1 MAQLNTE
8 SPTYMQ
14 DTMTRI
20 SLALGY
26 DGESNQQCW
35 DWIQAVSDKYG
46 NDFLD
51 EKMHGILE
59 HYDETG
65 YLGLGKQFRN
75 NIGQSQVIH
84 KGNQSLDKTERNETF
99 RKEIK

>member
-1 MAQLNTE
+1 MTYVPIYIVIESMKDVTKTFVGENKMPQLNTE

-35 DWIQAVSDKYG
+35 DWIMAVSDKYG

-59 HYDETG
+59 HYDESG
-65 YLGLGKQFRN
+65 YLGVGK
-75 NIGQSQVIH
+75 
-84 KGNQSLDKTERNETF
+84 EF
-99 RKEIK
+99 RKK

>member
-1 MAQLNTE
+1 MPIYIVIESMKDVTKTFVGENKMPQLNTE

-35 DWIQAVSDKYG
+35 DWIMAVSDKYG

-59 HYDETG
+59 HYDESG
-65 YLGLGKQFRN
+65 YLGVGK
-75 NIGQSQVIH
+75 
-84 KGNQSLDKTERNETF
+84 EF
-99 RKEIK
+99 RKK

>member
-1 MAQLNTE
+1 MPQLNTE

-35 DWIQAVSDKYG
+35 DWIYAVSDKYG
-46 NDFLD
+46 YDALD
-51 EKMHGILE
+51 EKMLGILE

-65 YLGLGKQFRN
+65 YLGLGKEFRN
-75 NIGQSQVIH
+75 
-84 KGNQSLDKTERNETF
+84 KA
-99 RKEIK
+99 

>member
-1 MAQLNTE
+1 MKDIQTTFFGENKMSQLNTE

-35 DWIQAVSDKYG
+35 DWIYAVSDRYG
-46 NDFLD
+46 NDGLD
-51 EKMHGILE
+51 ERMDIFLKY
-59 HYDETG
+59 YDNTG
-65 YLGLGKQFRN
+65 YLACSKN
-75 NIGQSQVIH
+75 
-84 KGNQSLDKTERNETF
+84 F
-99 RKEIK
+99 RKNK

>member
-1 MAQLNTE
+1 MKDIQTTFFGENKMSQLNTE

-14 DTMTRI
+14 DTLSRI

-35 DWIQAVSDKYG
+35 DWIHAVSDKYG
-46 NDFLD
+46 NVGVD
-51 EKMHGILE
+51 ESMHGLLE

-65 YLGLGKQFRN
+65 YLGLSK
-75 NIGQSQVIH
+75 
-84 KGNQSLDKTERNETF
+84 KF
-99 RKEIK
+99 RKIK

>member
-1 MAQLNTE
+1 MPQLNTE

-35 DWIQAVSDKYG
+35 DWIYAVSKRFG
-46 NDFLD
+46 NDGLD
-51 EKMHGILE
+51 ERLDFCLKY
-59 HYDETG
+59 YDNTG
-65 YLGLGKQFRN
+65 YLACSEK
-75 NIGQSQVIH
+75 
-84 KGNQSLDKTERNETF
+84 F
-99 RKEIK
+99 RKNNER